1 MSSDTTRRTFL
12 TAASAAAAGLAA
24 HATFGQ
30 VPEAAPARGVMIVGV
45 SCSPRKGKT
54 TATALQAAL
63 EAAKGVD
70 PAIEIELIDLAGMKI
85 NLTTVPDQPDDLDK
99 VVSRLGEPG
108 VRGIIIGSPVYM
120 GAMTTHCKLLL
131 DRCMS
136 LRRSDFALRNKVGGA
151 LAVGGVRNGGQEIT
165 LQSILMS
172 LLCQDMVIV
181 GDGKPT
187 AHFGATLLN
196 DGKDSIGG
204 DEFGLTTAK
213 GLGKRVAEVALKLA
227 SK

>member
-12 TAASAAAAGLAA
+12 AAAGVAAAGLTAQAA
-24 HATFGQ
+24 LGQ
-30 VPEAAPARGVMIVGV
+30 VAALAAPKATKIIGI

-63 EAAKGVD
+63 ESAKAVNE
-70 PAIEIELIDLAGMKI
+70 AIEVELIELAGMSI
-85 NLTTVPDQPDDLDK
+85 QLQPVPDQPDDLDR
-99 VVSRLGEPG
+99 VVSQLGDPG
-108 VRGIIIGSPVYM
+108 VGGIMIGSPVYM
-120 GAMTTHCKLLL
+120 GSTTTLCKLLL

-136 LRRSDFALRNKVGGA
+136 LRRNGFALRDKVGGA

-165 LQSILMS
+165 IQSILMS
-172 LLCQDMVIV
+172 LLCQDMIIV

-196 DGKDSIGG
+196 DGKDSIDA
-204 DEFGLTTAK
+204 DEFGLATAR
-213 GLGKRVAEVALKLA
+213 GLGKRVAEVALRLA
-227 SK
+227 GK